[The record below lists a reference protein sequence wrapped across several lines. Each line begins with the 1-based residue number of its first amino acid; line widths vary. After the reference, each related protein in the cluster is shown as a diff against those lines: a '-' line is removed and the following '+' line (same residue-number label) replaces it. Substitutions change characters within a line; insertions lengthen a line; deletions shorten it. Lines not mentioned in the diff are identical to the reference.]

1 MEFIILQFLYDS
13 SFSEQILWWFY
24 EYYLRISITIV
35 VVQHLLLKVR
45 VPSQL
50 SLNDC
55 GPVSNTLLKVC
66 GEVFISFRPGV
77 YIQTFSAYIIVV
89 IDMNY

>member
-1 MEFIILQFLYDS
+1 MNKLAGKMCFQMQYLRGGSLKFTAFQCCHPQSPRADVTFIIVKL
-13 SFSEQILWWFY
+13 
-24 EYYLRISITIV
+24 
-35 VVQHLLLKVR
+35 
-45 VPSQL
+45 PCL
-50 SLNDC
+50 SDC

-77 YIQTFSAYIIVV
+77 YIQTFSAYIIIV

>member
-1 MEFIILQFLYDS
+1 MTKIPLKSGKISQKS
-13 SFSEQILWWFY
+13 SFFRGGQSDFFPILGGV
-24 EYYLRISITIV
+24 V

>member
-1 MEFIILQFLYDS
+1 M
-13 SFSEQILWWFY
+13 
-24 EYYLRISITIV
+24 
-35 VVQHLLLKVR
+35 VQHLLLKVR

-50 SLNDC
+50 SC
-55 GPVSNTLLKVC
+55 GPVSNTLLVVG

-77 YIQTFSAYIIVV
+77 YIQTFSAYIIIV

>member
-1 MEFIILQFLYDS
+1 MFLSLNTYPTAA
-13 SFSEQILWWFY
+13 
-24 EYYLRISITIV
+24 TICSGTAP
-35 VVQHLLLKVR
+35 LLKVR
-45 VPSQL
+45 VPNQL

-55 GPVSNTLLKVC
+55 GPVSNTLLVVC

-77 YIQTFSAYIIVV
+77 YIQTFSDYIIVV